1 MSVQPLQGWTM
12 VLSVSAGSA
21 FATLTLH
28 RRLLM
33 LRACGAAWNVR
44 EKQSTCHQ
52 RAGWISEAPSTIRG
66 AIYRALFILTRNR
79 KDGKCVPCRCNDWEV

>member
-1 MSVQPLQGWTM
+1 M

-33 LRACGAAWNVR
+33 LRACGAAWNLRYSAADERMMESSRLDVFR
-44 EKQSTCHQ
+44 
-52 RAGWISEAPSTIRG
+52 
-66 AIYRALFILTRNR
+66 LTAVSFHPVVEL
-79 KDGKCVPCRCNDWEV
+79 GYPP

>member
-1 MSVQPLQGWTM
+1 MSVQPLQGWAM

-44 EKQSTCHQ
+44 EKHV
-52 RAGWISEAPSTIRG
+52 IRDHD
-66 AIYRALFILTRNR
+66 AAL
-79 KDGKCVPCRCNDWEV
+79 V